1 MSVATDERPATS
13 GRGPLPSLA
22 VRTESFLGTIVVV
35 ALVVLILAPLAA
47 VLLQAFVPGALTANA
62 RVSSPA
68 SLLDILERPLWRQAL
83 INSLKISLFAAIVGG
98 ALGTSLAFLRH
109 RIRMASAGILDLA
122 AWLILILPSFVI
134 AQGWMLFASR
144 GGIANQW
151 LGMGFVTDAVF
162 NPVGLAVIMS
172 LKAFPLAYLA
182 VKAGMRWRLDDLGH
196 AASLSGAGP
205 LRVFWTIQLPL
216 LMPAVLSGCVLIFI
230 DVIGDFGLPAAL
242 ATTYRFPT
250 LTYAIYVAINQSP
263 IRFDQAGIL
272 AFYVTLL
279 LLLAVCLY
287 FHLVRRRRF
296 DFLTARAR
304 QSDPKASTW
313 SWLGDLYAF
322 TVLAVAIVVPL
333 GSSLVVSF
341 SQGSLGADG
350 SVQWTLSN
358 YLAVFDDTSR
368 FLDALGNSLSI
379 AAGSAV
385 FSAILALLAAY
396 VLSFSDFGLNRLI
409 DLTCTLSLA
418 VPGVV
423 LGIGYIFIWNSPAL
437 DSLGL
442 ALYGHSAILI
452 LAGTAGAIPYA
463 IRIMLGA
470 FAQLPPSMLHA
481 AAMNGAGLARKIVT
495 IVIPVAALALIS
507 ATLAAFG
514 SAVFDLAI
522 NAILRPPRL
531 SVLPVYVNRA
541 FEQGDFGASTAA
553 TFVAGA
559 ATVII
564 IVILKSIAE
573 RSLAFGLA
581 PRHRQEQDNA

>member
-1 MSVATDERPATS
+1 MSITSVRAKPTSERRLLSFA
-13 GRGPLPSLA
+13 LPKA
-22 VRTESFLGTIVVV
+22 ETVLGSVVV
-35 ALVVLILAPLAA
+35 FALFVLILAPLGA
-47 VLLQAFVPGALTANA
+47 VLLQAFMPGALTSGV
-62 RVSSPA
+62 RSSTPA
-68 SLLDILERPLWRQAL
+68 SLLDIFSRPLWKQAL
-83 INSLKISLFAAIVGG
+83 LNSLKLSLFAAVLGG
-98 ALGTSLAFLRH
+98 AIGTSLAFLRH
-109 RIRMASAGILDLA
+109 RIRMASASLIDIS

-134 AQGWMLFASR
+134 AQGWMLFAGR
-144 GGIANQW
+144 AGIANQW

-162 NPVGLAVIMS
+162 NPGGLAVVMS

-182 VKAGMRWRLDDLGH
+182 VSAGLQWRLDDLGH

-205 LRVFWTIQLPL
+205 ARVFRTIHLPL

-272 AFYVTLL
+272 AFYVTAL

-287 FHLVRRRRF
+287 FYLIRRRRF
-296 DFLTARAR
+296 DFLTARAK
-304 QSDPKASTW
+304 QSQASYSKW
-313 SWLGDLYAF
+313 GWIADLYAF
-322 TVLAVAIVVPL
+322 AIICLAIVIPL
-333 GSSLVVSF
+333 GASFIVSI
-341 SQGSLGADG
+341 SNGTMSAAGSI
-350 SVQWTLSN
+350 SWTLEN
-358 YLAVFDDTSR
+358 YAAVFNDTSR
-368 FLDALGNSLSI
+368 FLDALKSSLWI
-379 AAGSAV
+379 AAGAAICSAV
-385 FSAILALLAAY
+385 IAFLAAY
-396 VLSFSDFGLNRLI
+396 ILTFSKFGLNRLI

-423 LGIGYIFIWNSPAL
+423 LGIGYIFIWNSPAF
-437 DSLGL
+437 DRLGMN
-442 ALYGHSAILI
+442 LYGHPSILI

-463 IRIMLGA
+463 IRIMLGS
-470 FAQLPPSMLHA
+470 FAQLPSTMLHA
-481 AAMNGAGLARKIVT
+481 AATNGAGMVRRLMTV
-495 IVIPVAALALIS
+495 VIPLTAIALIS

-541 FEQGDFGASTAA
+541 FEQGDFGVSTAA

-559 ATVII
+559 VTVVII
-564 IVILKSIAE
+564 LVLKSVVTA
-573 RSLAFGLA
+573 AFA
-581 PRHRQEQDNA
+581 FDKPARKSKEPQNA